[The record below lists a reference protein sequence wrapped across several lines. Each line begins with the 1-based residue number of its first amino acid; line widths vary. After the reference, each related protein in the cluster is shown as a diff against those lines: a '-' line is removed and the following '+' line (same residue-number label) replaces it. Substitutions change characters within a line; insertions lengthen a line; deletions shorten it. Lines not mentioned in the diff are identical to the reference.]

1 MFQNSII
8 PNELSLYKFFKQL
21 NFDLYLTKPQL
32 KHLES
37 IMNAMISKG
46 FNGKI
51 SDIAELAPARHRTSI
66 TRFLSSNSWDEKH
79 LERALK
85 AYVVELIWAKSRET
99 KQPIYFIID
108 DTISE
113 KTKPSSKAINPIEKC
128 SFHNS
133 HLKGKNVYG
142 HQILVSLLSCDGLVL
157 PYSIDIYDK
166 ESMSKIKLTQ
176 NLISTLPKPE
186 NKGFVL
192 CDSWYSCKDIFNASE
207 KAGYSYIGSLKTN
220 RVIFP
225 KGHEKLGIKLHQFA
239 KSLSIEDF
247 DLVTVKGKQYYIYNY
262 IGKLKDRK
270 NISIILSYPK
280 DSFHKDKALKA
291 FISLDKTLNPLDT
304 LTQYTDR
311 WAIEPF
317 FRDCKTYLGLD
328 GYQVRSEKSIN
339 RYLSIMLVNYTYCK
353 IYSNN
358 SYHFNIGYKA
368 AKKDLEKSKVLYI
381 YESAAS
387 GIPIEVI
394 FESLKIAC

>member
-1 MFQNSII
+1 MFNNTII
-8 PNELSLYKFFKQL
+8 SNELSLHKFFKQL

-32 KHLES
+32 NHLES
-37 IMNAMISKG
+37 IMDAMISKG
-46 FNGKI
+46 FNGKV

-66 TRFLSSNSWDEKH
+66 TRFLSNSSWDEKL

-85 AYVVELIWAKSRET
+85 AYIVELIWARARET

-176 NLISTLPKPE
+176 KLIATLPKPE
-186 NKGFVL
+186 DKGFVL

-207 KAGYSYIGSLKTN
+207 KAGYSYIGALKTN

-239 KSLSIEDF
+239 ITLNIEDF
-247 DLVTVKGKQYYIYNY
+247 DLVTVKKKQYYIYNY
-262 IGKLKDRK
+262 IGDLKDRN

-280 DSFHKDKALKA
+280 DAFQKDKALKA
-291 FISLDKTLNPLDT
+291 FISLDNSLTSLEI

-328 GYQVRSEKSIN
+328 GYQVRSEKSIT
-339 RYLSIMLVNYTYCK
+339 RYLTIMLVNYTYCK
-353 IYSNN
+353 IYAND
-358 SYHFNIGYKA
+358 SYHFNTGYKI
-368 AKKDLEKSKVLYI
+368 AKKDLEKSKVIYI
-381 YESAAS
+381 YEAAAS
-387 GIPIEVI
+387 GTPIEAI
-394 FESLKIAC
+394 FESLKIA

>member
-1 MFQNSII
+1 MFQNTII
-8 PNELSLYKFFKQL
+8 SEELSLHKFFKQL

-32 KHLES
+32 SHLES
-37 IMNAMISKG
+37 VMDAMISKG

-51 SDIAELAPARHRTSI
+51 SDIAELAPARHRASI
-66 TRFLSSNSWDEKH
+66 TRFLSSSSWNEKL

-85 AYVVELIWAKSRET
+85 AYIVELIWTRSRQT

-166 ESMSKIKLTQ
+166 ESMSKIKLSQ
-176 NLISTLPKPE
+176 NLITTLPKPE
-186 NKGFVL
+186 NKGYVL
-192 CDSWYSCKDIFNASE
+192 CDSWYSCKNIFNASK
-207 KAGYSYIGSLKTN
+207 KAGYSYIGALKTN

-225 KGHEKLGIKLHQFA
+225 KGHERLGIKLHQFA
-239 KSLSIEDF
+239 TLLSIEDF
-247 DLVTVKGKQYYIYNY
+247 DLVTVKDTQYYVYNY
-262 IGKLKDRK
+262 VGNLKDR
-270 NISIILSYPK
+270 NNVSIILSYPK
-280 DSFHKDKALKA
+280 DAFQKDKALKA
-291 FISLDKTLNPLDT
+291 FISLDTTLNQLEI

-311 WAIEPF
+311 WAIEQF

-339 RYLSIMLVNYTYCK
+339 RYLIIMLVNYTYCK
-353 IYSNN
+353 MYSKD
-358 SYHFNIGYKA
+358 SYNFNIGYKA
-368 AKKDLEKSKVLYI
+368 TKKDLEKSKVIYI
-381 YESAAS
+381 YEAAAS
-387 GIPIEVI
+387 GTPIEEI